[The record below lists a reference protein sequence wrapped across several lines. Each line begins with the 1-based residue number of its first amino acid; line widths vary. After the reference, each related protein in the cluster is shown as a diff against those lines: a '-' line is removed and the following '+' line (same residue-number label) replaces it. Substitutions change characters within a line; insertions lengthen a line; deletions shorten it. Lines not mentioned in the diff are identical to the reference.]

1 MFYSLAGPSLQVI
14 EDEFNMISFYRER
27 DETVFGVADE
37 STDEISISDYVS
49 EQTLSDDDD
58 DEDDE
63 EPIWFKKVMKHNERF
78 IFHYSCLVYVY

>member
-1 MFYSLAGPSLQVI
+1 
-14 EDEFNMISFYRER
+14 MISFYRER

-58 DEDDE
+58 DDDDEDE
-63 EPIWFKKVMKHNERF
+63 EPIWFTEVMIYET
-78 IFHYSCLVYVY
+78 